1 MPQSKSELPTPQDV
15 IDYWIGEASGSP
27 DAAGE
32 KHKLWFGKSKETDAE
47 IRDRFGP
54 LLETLSE
61 LPAAEDWAARGPRER
76 LAAIIVLDQFSR
88 NLYRDEARAF
98 AQDDLAL
105 LLCEDGIALKQD
117 KTLSEVERIF
127 FYLPLEHSETPE
139 DQERSVSV
147 FTDLLADSREGFRS
161 LIESTLQYAKDHKK
175 VIDDFGRFPHRNKAL
190 GRDSTDEE
198 KEWLAE
204 GGGF

>member
-1 MPQSKSELPTPQDV
+1 MSELPTPQDV
-15 IDYWIGEASGSP
+15 LDYWIGEASASP

-47 IRDRFGP
+47 IRDRFGA
-54 LLETLSE
+54 LLETLSD
-61 LPAAEDWAARGPRER
+61 LPSAQDWASRGPRER

-98 AQDDLAL
+98 EQDDLAL
-105 LLCEDGIALKQD
+105 LLCKDGLVLRQD
-117 KTLSEVERIF
+117 KSMSEVERIF
-127 FYLPLEHSETPE
+127 FYLPLEHSEAPQ
-139 DQERSVSV
+139 DQEHSVGV
-147 FTDLLADSREGFRS
+147 FTDLLVESRKGFRS

-175 VIDDFGRFPHRNKAL
+175 VIDEFGRFPHRNKAL
-190 GRDSTDEE
+190 GRESTDAE

>member
-1 MPQSKSELPTPQDV
+1 MSELPTPQDV
-15 IDYWIGEASGSP
+15 LDYWIGEASTSP

-32 KHKLWFGKSKETDAE
+32 KHKLWFGKSKETDAD
-47 IRDRFGP
+47 IRDRFGE
-54 LLETLSE
+54 LLQTLSD
-61 LPAAEDWAARGPRER
+61 LSSAQDWASRGPRER

-98 AQDDLAL
+98 EQDDLAL
-105 LLCEDGIALKQD
+105 LLCKDGLVLRQEKSM
-117 KTLSEVERIF
+117 SEVERIF
-127 FYLPLEHSETPE
+127 FYLPLEHSEAPE
-139 DQERSVSV
+139 DQDRSVDV
-147 FTDLLADSREGFRS
+147 FTDLLVDSREGFRS

-175 VIDDFGRFPHRNKAL
+175 VIDEFGRFPHRNKAL
-190 GRDSTDEE
+190 GRESTDAE

>member
-1 MPQSKSELPTPQDV
+1 MSELPTPQDV
-15 IDYWIGEASGSP
+15 IDYWIGEATASP

-47 IRDRFGP
+47 IRDRFGE
-54 LLETLSE
+54 LLETLSD
-61 LPAAEDWAARGPRER
+61 LPSAQDWASRGPRER

-88 NLYRDEARAF
+88 NLYRDDASAF
-98 AQDDLAL
+98 EQDDLAL
-105 LLCEDGIALKQD
+105 LLCKDGLVLRQD
-117 KTLSEVERIF
+117 KSMSEVERIF
-127 FYLPLEHSETPE
+127 FYLPLEHSEAPE
-139 DQERSVSV
+139 DQEHSVSV
-147 FTDLLADSREGFRS
+147 FTDLLVEAREGFRS

-175 VIDDFGRFPHRNKAL
+175 VIDQFGRFPHRNKAL
-190 GRDSTDEE
+190 GRESTDEE